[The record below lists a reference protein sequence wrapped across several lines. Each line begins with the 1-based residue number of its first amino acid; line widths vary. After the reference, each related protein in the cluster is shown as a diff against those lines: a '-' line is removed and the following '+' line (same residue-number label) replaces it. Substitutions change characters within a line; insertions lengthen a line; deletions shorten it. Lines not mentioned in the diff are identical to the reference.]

1 MSNLE
6 NITNEK
12 LSARK
17 FVGIWVAGGFIL
29 GVMLAMFKVQS
40 YAGSIGERI
49 AEMIGGGMV
58 YALLGAAIGAAVQY
72 FFRSKKK

>member
-1 MSNLE
+1 MDKQ
-6 NITNEK
+6 NITHEK

-17 FVGIWVAGGFIL
+17 FVGIWAVGGFIL

-49 AEMIGGGMV
+49 AEMIGGGIAF
-58 YALLGAAIGAAVQY
+58 ALSGAAIGAAVQY
-72 FFRSKKK
+72 LFRSEKK